1 MKCSLLKTN
10 NIFFFLFFIIEISFG
25 QVSAYKEINGTI
37 NEGSTSVE
45 NVNIINNS
53 TQIAVVSDE
62 KGMFSIAA
70 KEGDVLVFSSVNLD
84 PLKHRITAEDIA
96 TKNLLIR
103 MTAKQIELKEVVV
116 NENANI
122 TAENLG
128 IIPYGQKKYTPAE
141 RKVYTATS
149 TSVDK
154 VLNAISG
161 RTAMLKKE
169 VAVEKKEALFRKLE
183 YLFDENYY
191 TERLR
196 IPVDDIKGFQ
206 LFCVEDADF
215 AVSLNTK
222 NKTMSMFL
230 ITDLAR
236 KYLTILENEK

>member
-1 MKCSLLKTN
+1 VKINRFISSSLLLLLVQLGFAQNKVSK
-10 NIFFFLFFIIEISFG
+10 EISG
-25 QVSAYKEINGTI
+25 QIFEQ
-37 NEGSTSVE
+37 STSVE
-45 NVNIINNS
+45 SVNIINNT
-53 TQIAVVSDE
+53 TQVTAVSDAN
-62 KGMFSIAA
+62 GGFSIVV
-70 KEGDVLVFSSVNLD
+70 KEGDVLVFSAVNLEGY
-84 PLKHRITAEDIA
+84 KRRITADDMNAGRLQI
-96 TKNLLIR
+96 K
-103 MTAKQIELKEVVV
+103 MTAKEVELKEVVV

-154 VLNAISG
+154 LLNKISG

-169 VAVEKKEALFRKLE
+169 VNVEKKEALFRKME
-183 YLFDENYY
+183 YLFEENYY

-196 IPVDDIKGFQ
+196 IPVADIKGFQ
-206 LFCVEDADF
+206 LYCVDDADF

-230 ITDLAR
+230 LTDLAR
-236 KYLTILENEK
+236 KYLIILENEK

>member
-1 MKCSLLKTN
+1 MKINK
-10 NIFFFLFFIIEISFG
+10 NISIILFLIFVQIGFG
-25 QVSAYKEINGTI
+25 QKNNSKELLGKIMEQSTPI
-37 NEGSTSVE
+37 EG
-45 NVNIINNS
+45 VNIINNT
-53 TQIAVVSDE
+53 TQVTAVSDSD
-62 KGMFSIAA
+62 GNFSIAVR
-70 KEGDVLVFSSVNLD
+70 EGEVLVFSAVNLE
-84 PLKHRITAEDIA
+84 PLKRRITLEDMN
-96 TKNLLIR
+96 TNLLLVK
-103 MTAKQIELKEVVV
+103 MAVKEMELKEVIV

-141 RKVYTATS
+141 RKVYTANS

-154 VLNAISG
+154 LLNGISG

-169 VAVEKKEALFRKLE
+169 VNVEKKEALFRKLE

-191 TERLR
+191 TQRLK
-196 IPVDDIKGFQ
+196 IPVDYIKGFQ
-206 LFCVEDADF
+206 LFCIEDAEF

>member
-1 MKCSLLKTN
+1 MKINNTLQILFLLL
-10 NIFFFLFFIIEISFG
+10 IVQVGFG
-25 QVSAYKEINGTI
+25 QNVVSKQITGQIFEQSSNV
-37 NEGSTSVE
+37 EG
-45 NVNIINNS
+45 VNIINNT
-53 TQIAVVSDE
+53 TQVTAVSDVS
-62 KGMFSIAA
+62 GIFSIVV
-70 KEGDVLVFSSVNLD
+70 KEGDVLVFSAVNLD
-84 PLKHRITAEDIA
+84 PVKRRIKIEDINSSSIVI
-96 TKNLLIR
+96 KMN
-103 MTAKQIELKEVVV
+103 AKEIELKEVVV

-128 IIPYGQKKYTPAE
+128 VIPYGQKKYTAAE

-154 VLNAISG
+154 LLNAISG

-169 VAVEKKEALFRKLE
+169 VNVEKKEMLFRKIE

-191 TERLR
+191 TNRLR
-196 IPVDDIKGFQ
+196 IPVADIKGFQ
-206 LFCVEDADF
+206 LYCVDDAEF
-215 AVSLNTK
+215 AVSLDTK

>member
-1 MKCSLLKTN
+1 MTGKVQ
-10 NIFFFLFFIIEISFG
+10 E
-25 QVSAYKEINGTI
+25 Q
-37 NEGSTSVE
+37 STSVE
-45 NVNIINNS
+45 GVNIINNA
-53 TQIAVVSDE
+53 TQAATVSDSD
-62 KGMFSIAA
+62 GSFSIAVR
-70 KEGDVLVFSSVNLD
+70 EGDVLVFSAVNLD
-84 PLKHRITAEDIA
+84 PVKHRITSEDI
-96 TKNLLIR
+96 TTGFLVVK
-103 MTAKQIELKEVVV
+103 MTAKEVELKEVVV

-149 TSVDK
+149 TSIDK
-154 VLNAISG
+154 LLNKISG

-169 VAVEKKEALFRKLE
+169 VNVEKKEALFRKLE
-183 YLFDENYY
+183 YLFEENYY
-191 TERLR
+191 TNRLK

-206 LFCVEDADF
+206 LFCVDDTEF

>member
-1 MKCSLLKTN
+1 MKVSRV
-10 NIFFFLFFIIEISFG
+10 ISIIIAFLFVQIGFG
-25 QVSAYKEINGTI
+25 QKTDAKLLSGKVMEQ
-37 NEGSTSVE
+37 STSVE
-45 NVNIINNS
+45 GVNIINNT
-53 TQIAVVSDE
+53 TQAGTVSDAD
-62 KGMFSIAA
+62 GRFSITVR
-70 KEGDVLVFSSVNLD
+70 EGDVLVFSAVNLD
-84 PLKHRITAEDIA
+84 PVKRRITPEDLSSSSLVV
-96 TKNLLIR
+96 K
-103 MTAKQIELKEVVV
+103 MTAKEVELKEVVV

-122 TAENLG
+122 NAENLG

-154 VLNAISG
+154 LLNAISG

-169 VAVEKKEALFRKLE
+169 VNVEKKEALFRKLE
-183 YLFDENYY
+183 YLFEENYY
-191 TERLR
+191 TNRLK

-206 LFCVEDADF
+206 LFCVDDADF

>member
-1 MKCSLLKTN
+1 MRVSKIIS
-10 NIFFFLFFIIEISFG
+10 IIVFLFFVQIGFG
-25 QVSAYKEINGTI
+25 QKTDLKLLVGRVQEQ
-37 NEGSTSVE
+37 STSIE
-45 NVNIINNS
+45 GVNIINNA
-53 TQIAVVSDE
+53 TQAATVSDSD
-62 KGMFSIAA
+62 GNFSIAVH
-70 KEGDVLVFSSVNLD
+70 EGDVLVFSAVNLE
-84 PLKHRITAEDIA
+84 PVKRRISAEDLTVSSLVI
-96 TKNLLIR
+96 K
-103 MTAKQIELKEVVV
+103 MTAKEVELKEVIV

-154 VLNAISG
+154 LLNAISG
-161 RTAMLKKE
+161 RTTMLKKE
-169 VAVEKKEALFRKLE
+169 VNVEKKEALFRKLE
-183 YLFDENYY
+183 YLFEENYY
-191 TERLR
+191 TDRLK

-206 LFCVEDADF
+206 LFCVDDADF

>member
-1 MKCSLLKTN
+1 MRIN
-10 NIFFFLFFIIEISFG
+10 NIAYITLLFLFVQISFAQKAVPKEISG
-25 QVSAYKEINGTI
+25 QIFEQSTAV
-37 NEGSTSVE
+37 EG
-45 NVNIINNS
+45 VNIINNT
-53 TQIAVVSDE
+53 TQVTAVSDE
-62 KGMFSIAA
+62 NGMFSLVI
-70 KEGDVLVFSSVNLD
+70 KEGDVLVFSAVNLEA
-84 PLKHRITAEDIA
+84 LKRRITAEDMNA
-96 TKNLLIR
+96 TLLQIK
-103 MTAKQIELKEVVV
+103 MTAKEIELKEVVV

-154 VLNAISG
+154 LLNKISG

-169 VAVEKKEALFRKLE
+169 VNVEKKEMLFAKME

-191 TERLR
+191 TERLK
-196 IPVDDIKGFQ
+196 IPTQDIKGFQ
-206 LFCVEDADF
+206 LYCVDDAEF

-236 KYLTILENEK
+236 KYLIILENEK

>member
-1 MKCSLLKTN
+1 MRVSRF
-10 NIFFFLFFIIEISFG
+10 ISIIVFFVFVQIGFG
-25 QVSAYKEINGTI
+25 QNNGAKLLVGKVQEQSTPV
-37 NEGSTSVE
+37 EG
-45 NVNIINNS
+45 VNIINNA
-53 TQIAVVSDE
+53 TQAATISDFD
-62 KGMFSIAA
+62 GNFSIAVR
-70 KEGDVLVFSSVNLD
+70 EGDVLVFSAVNLE
-84 PLKHRITAEDIA
+84 PVKRRISAEDL
-96 TKNLLIR
+96 TVSSLVVK
-103 MTAKQIELKEVVV
+103 MTAKEVELKEVVV

-149 TSVDK
+149 TSIDK
-154 VLNAISG
+154 LLNKISG

-169 VAVEKKEALFRKLE
+169 VNVEKKEMLFRKLE

-191 TERLR
+191 TDRLK

-206 LFCVEDADF
+206 LFCVDDTEF

>member
-1 MKCSLLKTN
+1 MRVNKIIS
-10 NIFFFLFFIIEISFG
+10 IIVFLFFVQISFG
-25 QVSAYKEINGTI
+25 QKTDLKLLMGRVQEQ
-37 NEGSTSVE
+37 STSIE
-45 NVNIINNS
+45 GVNIINNA
-53 TQIAVVSDE
+53 TQAATVSDSD
-62 KGMFSIAA
+62 GNFSIAVH
-70 KEGDVLVFSSVNLD
+70 EGDVLVFSAVNLE
-84 PLKHRITAEDIA
+84 PLKRRISAEDL
-96 TKNLLIR
+96 TVSSLVVK
-103 MTAKQIELKEVVV
+103 MMAKEVELKEVIV

-141 RKVYTATS
+141 RKLYTANS

-154 VLNAISG
+154 LLNAISG
-161 RTAMLKKE
+161 RTAMLKKG
-169 VAVEKKEALFRKLE
+169 VNVEKKEALFRKLE
-183 YLFDENYY
+183 YLFEENYY
-191 TERLR
+191 TDRLK

-206 LFCVEDADF
+206 LFCVDDADF